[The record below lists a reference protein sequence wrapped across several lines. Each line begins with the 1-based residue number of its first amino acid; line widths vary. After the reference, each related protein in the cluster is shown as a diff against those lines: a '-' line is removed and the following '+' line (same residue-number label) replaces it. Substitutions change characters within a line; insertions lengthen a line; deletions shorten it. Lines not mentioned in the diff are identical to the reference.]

1 MPFNMFK
8 PTRMLDFSSTR
19 VTVIGAGNVG
29 GILALRLAEKNLA
42 DVVLLDVA
50 PGKPQGM
57 ALDLMQ
63 ARAIEQHDR
72 MIIGTNDYSE
82 TANSD
87 LIVVTAGVPRKA
99 GMSRDDLLR
108 VNAEIVAE
116 VVPKALAV
124 SPNAVLVVV
133 TNPLDVMT
141 YLAWKA
147 SGLPSHKVVGMA
159 GVLDASRFQA
169 FIAMELGIS
178 IADITA
184 MVMGGHGDLMV
195 PLPRYSTV
203 SGVPLTELM
212 TEEAISRLV
221 ERTRNGG
228 AEIVKLMQTGSAFF
242 APASAAYV
250 MVDSILLNRRRIIPV
265 AAYLNGEYGLQDI
278 FMGVPVQMGR
288 QGVDM
293 VVELN
298 LSDPELSALH
308 NSAKSVRENIE
319 RLKPMGLLPS

>member
-1 MPFNMFK
+1 MPFTMFK
-8 PTRMLDFSSTR
+8 PTRLQDFSPTR

-29 GILALRLAEKNLA
+29 GILAQRLAEKNLA
-42 DVVLLDVA
+42 DVVLVDVA

-87 LIVVTAGVPRKA
+87 VIVVTAGVPRKA

-116 VVPKALAV
+116 VVPKALAA

-141 YLAWKA
+141 YLAWKV

-242 APASAAYV
+242 APASAAYE

-265 AAYLNGEYGLQDI
+265 AAYLNGEYGLRDI

-298 LSDPELSALH
+298 LSDAELSALH

-319 RLKPMGLLPS
+319 CLKPMGLLPG